1 MRRLID
7 SVAED
12 PSLPWSDSTRNT
24 FISDANAIFE
34 ALLLEYGV
42 EAALEAVKKH
52 GYSATGEYRYAAAR
66 LFDKA
71 LKRRADRDARRSR
84 KGQPD
89 KSP

>member
-12 PSLPWSDSTRNT
+12 SSLPWSESTRKT

-52 GYSATGEYRYAAAR
+52 GYSPTGDYRYAAVP

-71 LKRRADRDARRSR
+71 LKRRANREARRSR
-84 KGQPD
+84 KTTT
-89 KSP
+89 